1 MPIYQYKSEKKGCK
15 TCTSGLEIMQS
26 MKDKPLQKC
35 PQCGTK
41 VKKIPSRVSGFV
53 PLLSNSSL
61 RDKGFTKL
69 VKRDTGTYEKV
80 T

>member
-1 MPIYQYKSEKKGCK
+1 MPIYQYKAEKNGCK
-15 TCTSGLEIMQS
+15 TCTSGFELMQS
-26 MKDKPLQKC
+26 MKDKPLQEC

-41 VKKIPSRVSGFV
+41 VKKIPSQVSGFV